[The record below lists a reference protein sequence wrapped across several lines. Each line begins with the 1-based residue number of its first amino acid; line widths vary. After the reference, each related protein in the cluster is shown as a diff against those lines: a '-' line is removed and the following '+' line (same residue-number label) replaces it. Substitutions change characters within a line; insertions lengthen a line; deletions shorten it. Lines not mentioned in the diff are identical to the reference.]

1 VIGSKC
7 EMVLGEGMPRAL
19 NIISDLA
26 RPFDFAHLSI
36 SSNDLILDVLP
47 MSASVVYL
55 QGPLCQRYW
64 QATTRSANYTACYA
78 KFASVFKHT

>member
-1 VIGSKC
+1 MIGSKC

-36 SSNDLILDVLP
+36 SSNDVILDVIP
-47 MSASVVYL
+47 MSADALLWCTFKVRCASGIGKQQLEL
-55 QGPLCQRYW
+55 QITQSTL
-64 QATTRSANYTACYA
+64 
-78 KFASVFKHT
+78 H